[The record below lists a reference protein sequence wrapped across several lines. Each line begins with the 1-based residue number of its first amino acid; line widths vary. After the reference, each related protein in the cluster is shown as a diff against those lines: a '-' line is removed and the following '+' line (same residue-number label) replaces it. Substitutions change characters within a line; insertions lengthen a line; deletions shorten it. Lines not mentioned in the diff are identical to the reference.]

1 MVNQIIQI
9 FLYLDQYLGGIIKS
23 YGIFVY
29 FLLFF
34 VIFLET
40 GFVIIPFLP
49 GDSLLFVAGT
59 FAATGALNLYVLLIL
74 FSLAAIIGDTVNYFV
89 GNYFGVKVFSKF
101 INKKYMDKTK
111 DFYHKYGVKTIVIC
125 RFVSIIRSMA
135 PFVAGIGQMDY
146 KKFLAYNVIGGLAWV
161 AVFVF
166 GGYFFGTIPLI
177 KNNLTISIIIIII
190 LSMIPAVIEYFKIRK
205 MD

>member
-9 FLYLDQYLGGIIKS
+9 FLYLDQYLGGIIKA

-74 FSLAAIIGDTVNYFV
+74 FSLAAIIGDSVNYFV

-111 DFYHKYGVKTIVIC
+111 DFYHQYGAKTIVIS
-125 RFVSIIRSMA
+125 RFVPIIRSMA
-135 PFVAGIGQMDY
+135 PFVAGMGKMDY
-146 KKFLAYNVIGGLAWV
+146 KKFLVYNVVGGIAWV

-166 GGYFFGTIPLI
+166 GGYFFGTIPII
-177 KNNLTISIIIIII
+177 KNHLTISIIIIVI
-190 LSMIPAVIEYFKIRK
+190 LSTIPAVIEFFKFKK
-205 MD
+205 MN